1 MTLRMGPMLPS
12 FDPLGTGEY
21 DIASCARR
29 AESLGFDS
37 LWAGD
42 HLAFRSPILDSGMVL
57 ATAAGVTTR
66 PTIGYSVML
75 LALRNPAWAA
85 KQIATLQVLSGN
97 RLILGVGV
105 GGEGAD
111 EWAASEVNIRTRGRR
126 TDELL
131 TGMRDALS
139 GEVVSVCGVTVPGL
153 QPAAP
158 MPNVWVG
165 GRSEAALRR
174 AVRFGNAW
182 VGAFVDVGKTQA
194 IRDRLTE
201 LAEQA
206 GRPRP
211 AIAMTVFV
219 HAHAAKAGERRDAVE
234 EASAYLLA
242 QYGTGWDRMSRY
254 TSVGTVAEVIDQ
266 LEPFRE
272 LGVEDFVLMP
282 VAADINRQL
291 ELLGE
296 VRATMVAS
304 G

>member
-1 MTLRMGPMLPS
+1 MGPMLPS
-12 FDPLGTGEY
+12 FDPLGRGDF

-37 LWAGD
+37 LWVGD

-75 LALRNPAWAA
+75 LAMRNPAWAA
-85 KQIATLQVLSGN
+85 KQLATLQVLSGN

-111 EWAASEVNIRTRGRR
+111 EWAASEVDITTRGRR
-126 TDELL
+126 TDEMLS
-131 TGMRDALS
+131 GMPDALG
-139 GEVVSVCGVTVPGL
+139 GEILSVCGVTVPGL

-158 MPNVWVG
+158 MPEVWVG

-174 AVRFGNAW
+174 AVRFGSAW
-182 VGAFVDVGKTQA
+182 VGAFVDAGKARA
-194 IRDRLTE
+194 IRDRLGE
-201 LAEQA
+201 LAAQA
-206 GRPRP
+206 DKPCP

-219 HAHAAKAGERRDAVE
+219 HAHDATQLGGRRAATDEAG
-234 EASAYLLA
+234 AYLLA

-254 TSVGTVAEVIDQ
+254 TSVGTVAELVDQ

-282 VAADINRQL
+282 VAGDVTRQL

-296 VRATMVAS
+296 VRATMIGS